1 MNLFVENSWN
11 DKIIEMENISYTVS
25 KKKSITS

>member
-11 DKIIEMENISYTVS
+11 DKIIEMENISYKIS
-25 KKKSITS
+25 KKMSVTS